1 MENKK
6 DQILNKHKESCP
18 HNCDKTTK
26 FEVKQVKKC
35 EKLKKK
41 SIKEKSVKTSCDHDY
56 HCHHDPHDHHGHH
69 DRGSCSCGHDHD
81 HGGCSCGHDHNHEK
95 SHLMEHLPSYIIGGI
110 LLVLAIIGD
119 LGAMKGWL
127 SAILAMLVYVYFG
140 REVFVGAYNNVKS
153 GKFFTEYT
161 LMLVASVGAI
171 ALLEFAEAAAVI
183 YLYSL
188 GEEISGE
195 AYSRS
200 RKNISDLI
208 EITEEN
214 VTVVKD
220 GVSRTVLASE
230 AEVGDVISIR
240 VGDKIALDGVVVSG
254 SGLSDT
260 SAITGESAPREL
272 FAGVECLSGFL
283 LVSGSVFLRV
293 TEKHE
298 NSTASKLKDAVKR
311 ASAQKAI
318 TEKRITKFASVFT
331 PIAFLVSIAV
341 LVFGLFIKDSFAEA
355 FKSSLVVLVASCPCS
370 LVLSVPLTY
379 FSGIG
384 RAAKRG
390 IVFRGGQVIDNAS
403 RLGTVVFDKTGTLTE
418 ATPDFLGVIEAEVT
432 PVDKLTLLNI
442 SKSALLNSPH
452 ASAKAFCDAYN
463 APVRYNVENV
473 KNIGGMGL
481 VCTVEGKKALFGNK
495 RLMEK
500 AGISVKETKMSA
512 IYVAIDGVYC
522 GALVFGNKTKKG
534 ALAQIS
540 ELRRNGVKRIAI
552 MSGDNMPSVKKL
564 ADEVAVNEFY
574 YGLRPDEKLAK
585 FDNIYKEEKN
595 RNSRGTVAFCGD
607 GLNDSAVIARAD
619 VGIAMGSGSALTVE
633 NADVVIVDDNL
644 ERLSDMLFVAK
655 STSRVAVENIML
667 SLGVKIAVIILGM
680 TVTSSLGLAVIADVG
695 TAVFTVLNALR
706 AGKVKK

>member
-1 MENKK
+1 MRKEN
-6 DQILNKHKESCP
+6 DHGLNEHKEKCL
-18 HNCDKTTK
+18 NDCDKTIN
-26 FEVKQVKKC
+26 FDVKQVKKC
-35 EKLKKK
+35 EKSKRVI
-41 SIKEKSVKTSCDHDY
+41 SEKSSGKIPCGHG
-56 HCHHDPHDHHGHH
+56 HHDCNCHEDHHGHGDH
-69 DRGSCSCGHDHD
+69 HCHLEDHGHGDCACGHDH
-81 HGGCSCGHDHNHEK
+81 GE
-95 SHLMEHLPSYIIGGI
+95 SHLKEHLPSYIIGGV
-110 LLVLAIIGD
+110 LLLIAIIGD

-127 SAILAMLVYVYFG
+127 SAIFAMLVYVYFG
-140 REVFVGAYNNVKS
+140 KEVFLGAYKNIKS
-153 GKFFTEYT
+153 RKYFTEYT

-171 ALLEFAEAAAVI
+171 VLLEFAEAAAVI

-195 AYSRS
+195 AYGRS

-220 GVSRTVLASE
+220 GASKTVFASE
-230 AEVGDVISIR
+230 AEVGDIISVR

-254 SGLSDT
+254 NGLADT
-260 SAITGESAPREL
+260 SAITGESTPRDL
-272 FAGVECLSGFL
+272 FRGVECLSGFL
-283 LVSGSVFLRV
+283 LVSGSVFVRV
-293 TEKHE
+293 TEKYE

-311 ASAQKAI
+311 ASAEKAI

-341 LVFGLFIKDSFAEA
+341 LILGLFVKDSFADA

-390 IVFRGGQVIDNAS
+390 IVFRGGQVIDNVS
-403 RLGTVVFDKTGTLTE
+403 RLGAVVFDKTGTLTE
-418 ATPDFLGVIEAEVT
+418 ATPDFLGVIEASGT
-432 PVDKLTLLNI
+432 PVDKNTLLNI

-463 APVRYNVENV
+463 APARYNVENV
-473 KNIGGMGL
+473 NNIGGMGL
-481 VCTVEGKKALFGNK
+481 ACTVEGKKALFGNK
-495 RLMEK
+495 RLLEK

-522 GALVFGNKTKKG
+522 GALVFGNKIKNG

-540 ELRRNGVKRIAI
+540 ELRRNGVKRVAI
-552 MSGDNMPSVKKL
+552 MSGDNMASVKKL
-564 ADEVAVNEFY
+564 ADEVAISEYY
-574 YGLRPDEKLAK
+574 YGLRPDEKLAQ

-595 RNSRGTVAFCGD
+595 RNSRNAVAFCGD

-633 NADVVIVDDNL
+633 NADVVIVDDGL

-655 STSRVAVENIML
+655 STSRVVVENITL
-667 SLGVKIAVIILGM
+667 SLGIKIAVIILGM
-680 TVTSSLGLAVIADVG
+680 TVTSSLGIAVIADVG